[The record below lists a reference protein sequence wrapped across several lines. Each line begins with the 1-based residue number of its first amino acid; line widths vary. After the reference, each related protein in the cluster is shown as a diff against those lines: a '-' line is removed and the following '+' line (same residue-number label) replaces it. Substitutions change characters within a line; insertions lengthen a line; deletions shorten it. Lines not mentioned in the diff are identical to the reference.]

1 MSSEDKATIGIASL
15 DEQMVIF
22 DIELDRYKYERTNI
36 IENIK
41 SSLEIFLQEFYSSF
55 KLGENNHNT
64 DLDNKLC
71 IFINSLKEAGNVGD
85 TIKVDNNYEIITF
98 PIKVLNVG
106 IDTEYE
112 DVIEEQE
119 EIEEEQ
125 IYIHCDKYFIQL
137 IVSCVIDY
145 LNSSDYQLP
154 NFHIFLTGNICHV
167 NNESAN
173 SFEIMNNTDKLAV
186 FLCENNFTPLEEVI
200 VTVEDVLKL
209 MVQVFIGLEFLK
221 ENLDL
226 NHNNLLLNKILIKKQ
241 KYFIV
246 FDNSEIESDFIAK
259 ISDFSRSIF
268 SIKITTD
275 ENTEYEENKKL
286 TFYPTD
292 ENSENKDI
300 NLFFE
305 EDDTNSAFS
314 LESLSFE
321 EFNQI
326 IHSGQRLP
334 SSLDYYFFIVSILS
348 NKHINNLINDNEDI
362 LNLIGNIFAT
372 EDIKIDEFNDLD
384 GTDTLKVYEYL
395 ASKKA
400 LFTDITESIDTFID
414 VLSEVEDN

>member
-1 MSSEDKATIGIASL
+1 MSSEDKATLGIASV

-71 IFINSLKEAGNVGD
+71 TFINNLKETGNIKN

-98 PIKVLNVG
+98 PIKVLDVG
-106 IDTEYE
+106 IDKEYE
-112 DVIEEQE
+112 DIIEEQE

-125 IYIHCDKYFIQL
+125 IYIRCDKYFIQL
-137 IVSCVIDY
+137 IISCIIDY
-145 LNSSDYQLP
+145 LNNDDYQLP
-154 NFHIFLTGNICHV
+154 NFHIALTGNICHV

-186 FLCENNFTPLEEVI
+186 FLFENNFTPIEEVI

-209 MVQVFIGLEFLK
+209 MIQVFIALNFLK

-246 FDNSEIESDFIAK
+246 FDDSEIESDFIAK
-259 ISDFSRSIF
+259 ISDFSKSIF
-268 SIKITTD
+268 SIKISTD
-275 ENTEYEENKKL
+275 EDTEYQENKKL

-292 ENSENKDI
+292 EQLENKDI
-300 NLFFE
+300 NLFYE
-305 EDDTNSAFS
+305 EDDINSAFS

-326 IHSGQRLP
+326 IHSEQRLP

-348 NKHINNLINDNEDI
+348 NKHINNLVSDNEDI
-362 LNLIGNIFAT
+362 LNLIENIFGT
-372 EDIKIDEFNDLD
+372 EDIKINEFNDLD
-384 GTDTLKVYEYL
+384 GNDSLKVYEYL
-395 ASKKA
+395 SKKA
-400 LFTDITESIDTFID
+400 LFTNVTESIDTFID
-414 VLSEVEDN
+414 VLSEVEDD